1 MKLNKNLPNFIV
13 VGTAKAGTSFILKY
27 LRQHPDLFIPNSNEL
42 YFHSKLKNFLG
53 PFDKNIK
60 FKQKRNFKEY
70 LKNFE
75 AGKNKKIIGEIATEY
90 LYSYKNSIKSIK
102 HNIGKDVKI
111 VIILRNPVERTFSH
125 YRHCVSK
132 FQEPLNFWDSI
143 NAQSIR
149 NKKKWRWVYQY
160 TEVSK
165 YFEQVKAFKKN
176 FNDVHIII
184 YEKLDKKP
192 KTTIN
197 SLYKFLGVRKIHF
210 QNLNDRINV
219 KFLTKNKFITLFLN
233 FLKIFEKKI
242 FKKNKISDMMQN
254 RLATNIK
261 LPIKDKKKLFKTF
274 FNKDVEKLEKFLK
287 LNLSHWKY

>member
-13 VGTAKAGTSFILKY
+13 VGTAKAGTSFLLKY
-27 LRQHPDLFIPNSNEL
+27 LRQHPDLLIPNSNEL
-42 YFHSKLKNFLG
+42 YFHSKLKNFSG

-60 FKQKRNFKEY
+60 LKQKRSFKEY

-90 LYSYKNSIKSIK
+90 LHSYKNSIKSIK
-102 HNIGKDVKI
+102 QNIGKDVKI

>member
-1 MKLNKNLPNFIV
+1 MKLNKNIPNFIV
-13 VGTAKAGTSFILKY
+13 VGTAKAGTSFLLKY

-42 YFHSKLKNFLG
+42 YFHSKLTDFFG
-53 PFDKNIK
+53 PFDENIK
-60 FKQKRNFKEY
+60 LKQKRNFKEY

-102 HNIGKDVKI
+102 KNIGKNVKI
-111 VIILRNPVERTFSH
+111 VIILRNPVDRAFSH
-125 YRHCVSK
+125 YKHCVSK
-132 FQEPLNFWDSI
+132 FQEPLNFWESI
-143 NAQSIR
+143 NSQSIR
-149 NKKKWRWVYQY
+149 KKNKWRWIYQY

-197 SLYKFLGVRKIHF
+197 CLYKFLGVQKIHF

-219 KFLTKNKFITLFLN
+219 KLLTKNKIITLFLYI
-233 FLKIFEKKI
+233 LKILEKKI
-242 FKKNKISDMMQN
+242 S
-254 RLATNIK
+254 
-261 LPIKDKKKLFKTF
+261 KKK
-274 FNKDVEKLEKFLK
+274 
-287 LNLSHWKY
+287 